1 MYYTGADYSKKIIF
15 VNYLLA
21 YFKTKYYESFYLFK
35 GH

>member
-15 VNYLLA
+15 VKYLLT
-21 YFKTKYYESFYLFK
+21 YFKTKYYESFYLFN